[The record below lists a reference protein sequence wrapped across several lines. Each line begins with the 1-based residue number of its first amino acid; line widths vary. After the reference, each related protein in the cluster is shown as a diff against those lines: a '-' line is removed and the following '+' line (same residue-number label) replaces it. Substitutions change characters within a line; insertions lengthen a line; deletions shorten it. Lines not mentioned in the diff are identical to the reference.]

1 MNARGAADTTQLD
14 ELLALLEP
22 FPQDGSIWMAYEH
35 LWEARTY
42 LLGAMGAEYEMTMEM
57 ARRSMAQIDDP
68 EMREKAERLFAQIP
82 RES

>member
-1 MNARGAADTTQLD
+1 MNTRSAADTTKLD

-22 FPQDGSIWMAYEH
+22 FPQDNPIWMAYEH

-42 LLGAMGAEYEMTMEM
+42 LLGAMGREYEMTMEM
-57 ARRSMAQIDDP
+57 AHRSLAQIDDP

-82 RES
+82 GNS